1 MKRLIS
7 ALAAVFVMT
16 LCLTPAW
23 GAEPEQHVFDNADI
37 FTDAEEAELEKR
49 IEQFQAD
56 VQADAV
62 ILTEQDGSVND
73 PELRAQDFYDANGL
87 QPQRCDPVH
96 QYGDPG
102 RCCLCFG

>member
-7 ALAAVFVMT
+7 AFAAVFVMT

-56 VQADAV
+56 VQADAFSPNRTAASMIRSSGPRISMMPTALALAATAAV
-62 ILTEQDGSVND
+62 
-73 PELRAQDFYDANGL
+73 
-87 QPQRCDPVH
+87 
-96 QYGDPG
+96 
-102 RCCLCFG
+102 